1 MKETYVKAEMEIVV
15 LETADVITTSIDPE
29 LDEMGIDYR

>member
-15 LETADVITTSIDPE
+15 LENADVITTSIGLDP
-29 LDEMGIDYR
+29 DEMGIDYR